1 MGSVV
6 IVCGGRNYQDRK
18 FLFEQLDRAHRK
30 AGFVLLIQGGADGAD
45 ALAYE
50 WAKSREVPSLCIPAK
65 WSSRGKAAG
74 PIRNSAML
82 TLGPRAVIAFEGGR
96 GTADMIRQ
104 ALDAGIPVWE
114 PCKTKTEE
122 N

>member
-1 MGSVV
+1 MSSCV

-18 FLFEQLDRAHRK
+18 FLFEQLDRAHK
-30 AGFVLLIQGGADGAD
+30 KSPFGFIVQGGADGAD
-45 ALAYE
+45 FLAYE
-50 WAKSREVPSLCIPAK
+50 WARSREISCLCIPAK
-65 WSSRGKAAG
+65 WSRKGKAAG
-74 PIRNSAML
+74 PSRNRAML
-82 TLGPRAVIAFEGGR
+82 MLEPKAVIAFEGGR